1 MLCVACY
8 TLVYIVQI
16 VLDGVIASTL
26 VPLTSGCYSHP
37 DWQIAAAL
45 CFVRLE
51 MQGRVQSQTD

>member
-1 MLCVACY
+1 MLHTVIHCTDTVRY
-8 TLVYIVQI
+8 
-16 VLDGVIASTL
+16 GVIASTL

-51 MQGRVQSQTD
+51 MQGRVQRQTD